1 MEATFVLKPNE
12 LTAEWLEQ
20 LKSHFADTGIITI
33 TASAP
38 EKLLSVEEPRISKQ
52 QALLKRMQALRE
64 RTSRIP
70 VTLPPGTDINDIIDS
85 VNDVS
90 L

>member
-1 MEATFVLKPNE
+1 MEATFVVKPEE
-12 LTAEWLEQ
+12 LTPEWLEQ

-38 EKLLSVEEPRISKQ
+38 EKLLSIEEQRISTQ

-64 RTSRIP
+64 RTSSIP
-70 VTLPPGTDINDIIDS
+70 VTLPPGMDINDIIDS
-85 VNDVS
+85 VNDTS